1 MLGSLGTSSIIIP
14 PCLYP
19 TRPPG
24 WAWEALPIA
33 GSIGTRGLAWPGE
46 SGGGAHK
53 TFFVETGSL
62 CCWSQT
68 PGLVMVPM
76 GRGLAL
82 QNMRPPARLW
92 AHQRQNAA
100 PHRDVFSCHSD
111 GAASIHGGPFDPQA
125 RPTAFWESPLGG
137 ALGASG
143 RSPANRTQ
151 LPVSVLARSPPGSPD
166 AVLPGPV
173 WSQAW
178 PRGTEAGDW
187 ALSCARPG
195 DRLWASWLCPSS
207 VGRSEPALVLS
218 LRLLPF
224 PPPLPSPP
232 LPPFSPS
239 SLARTSV
246 CSWGMWLWPQL
257 S

>member
-1 MLGSLGTSSIIIP
+1 
-14 PCLYP
+14 
-19 TRPPG
+19 
-24 WAWEALPIA
+24 
-33 GSIGTRGLAWPGE
+33 
-46 SGGGAHK
+46 
-53 TFFVETGSL
+53 
-62 CCWSQT
+62 
-68 PGLVMVPM
+68 
-76 GRGLAL
+76 
-82 QNMRPPARLW
+82 MRPPARLW
-92 AHQRQNAA
+92 AHQRQNPT
-100 PHRDVFSCHSD
+100 PHRDAFSCHSD

-143 RSPANRTQ
+143 RSSANRTQ

-178 PRGTEAGDW
+178 PRGMEAGDW

-224 PPPLPSPP
+224 PPPLPS
-232 LPPFSPS
+232 SPS
-239 SLARTSV
+239 LPTSTPLLPLLLGQNICVFLGNVALAPAVLGVGRGLDFS
-246 CSWGMWLWPQL
+246 
-257 S
+257 